1 MTARVRKEAS
11 SNPVKQLKF
20 DAITESVKAQLSSV
34 PNQHNQLNLP
44 QHFLDYHPYQPSSLL
59 DMSTAPSFNPQI
71 YKSNSGH
78 INQHHSIYGAPLGC
92 LPANVVYC
100 EPVHPSFEFLAPMP
114 IGQFVHPSLDV
125 MTLSLPD
132 PNEFHLMS
140 PPNVVD
146 PCVKSTLQCI
156 DESVSKNQ
164 RSGYNEIFPHIVSD
178 TLKAMKL
185 SMPASSLKA
194 LPSQIDG
201 SKSMHRSRSSAAR
214 VSRQERWHKTQST
227 ISHDQISDD
236 DECIPYDAFPLF
248 EEPTIV
254 RRKSRTRI
262 TEDFRTHSLC
272 LPQSHLDH
280 STLSMQISRIPS
292 KDAGALKK
300 HQRSS
305 DRRYKNISMDGTDEI
320 KKSDSVIDSSNSIK
334 AIIDD
339 VRAVLLGD
347 IPVHQQS
354 YLSDEADEEVAK
366 TSSRTIDDEVNLLK
380 TTQKDSI
387 EGTTHTGKRNNSL
400 LVGEI
405 AGKIK
410 ENSHSPTEKPVK
422 LKYKAQKLEMFSKC
436 RSFSN
441 STVSDAGDESGSDE
455 VFVKSPKRYTRYTKR
470 RSSSLDALNSIAPF
484 QKLTPKSDQNRNS
497 TVSINNKLEY
507 FEYLRSPVSPAS
519 TDCALRLSAS
529 SSPANSA
536 SLFPN
541 VPTSAASYGVA
552 LLRTRPTRGSLKKSS
567 NKSLNTTTDINKT
580 NVRDVASTRSNQNSS
595 EYDVRDRGRGRNSGR
610 DAYNR
615 HRGGGS
621 GGGGSDREAD
631 RLSDRDQ
638 GSFNRSL
645 SNAEGTMDDKIGE

>member
-1 MTARVRKEAS
+1 MTARGRKEAS
-11 SNPVKQLKF
+11 PNPIKQMKF
-20 DAITESVKAQLSSV
+20 DAIAESVKAQLSSA
-34 PNQHNQLNLP
+34 PIQHNQHYLP
-44 QHFLDYHPYQPSSLL
+44 QQFIDSHPCPTSTLL
-59 DMSTAPSFNPQI
+59 DMSTATSFNPQI
-71 YKSNSGH
+71 YNSLNIAH
-78 INQHHSIYGAPLGC
+78 HHSIYEAPLGC
-92 LPANVVYC
+92 FPANVSYC
-100 EPVHPSFEFLAPMP
+100 EPVHQSCGLCATSCAP
-114 IGQFVHPSLDV
+114 IGQFIHPPLDV
-125 MTLSLPD
+125 MTMSLPD
-132 PNEFHLMS
+132 PNAFHLMS
-140 PPNVVD
+140 PPSIVD
-146 PCVKSTLQCI
+146 PSTLQCI
-156 DESVSKNQ
+156 DESVAKQ
-164 RSGYNEIFPHIVSD
+164 KRSGYNELFPHEVSD
-178 TLKAMKL
+178 TLKAMKM

-201 SKSMHRSRSSAAR
+201 NKALHRSHSSAAR
-214 VSRQERWHKTQST
+214 VSRQERWQKTQST

-236 DECIPYDAFPLF
+236 DEGDPEDAFPLF
-248 EEPTIV
+248 EESPVV

-262 TEDFRTHSLC
+262 AEDFRTHSLC

-280 STLSMQISRIPS
+280 STFSLDISRIPS
-292 KDAGALKK
+292 KETGTLKK
-300 HQRSS
+300 HQRSRE
-305 DRRYKNISMDGTDEI
+305 RRYKDISLDSTTEI
-320 KKSDSVIDSSNSIK
+320 RKSNNVIDSSSSIK

-366 TSSRTIDDEVNLLK
+366 TNSRSIENDVNRLK

-387 EGTTHTGKRNNSL
+387 EGTTHTVKRNNSFV
-400 LVGEI
+400 VGEI
-405 AGKIK
+405 DPKLK
-410 ENSHSPTEKPVK
+410 QKSYSPTDKSEKLTHK
-422 LKYKAQKLEMFSKC
+422 TQKLEMFTKC

-455 VFVKSPKRYTRYTKR
+455 VFVKSPKRNARYTKR
-470 RSSSLDALNSIAPF
+470 RSSSLDALDSIAPF
-484 QKLTPKSDQNRNS
+484 QKLNPKSDQNRNS

-507 FEYLRSPVSPAS
+507 FEYRRSPVSPAF
-519 TDCALRLSAS
+519 TDGALRLSAS

-541 VPTSAASYGVA
+541 APSHGVA
-552 LLRTRPTRGSLKKSS
+552 LLRTRPKRGSLKKSS
-567 NKSLNTTTDINKT
+567 NKSLDTTTNINKT
-580 NVRDVASTRSNQNSS
+580 NVHDVTSTRSNQNSS